1 MKEHFT
7 LLSWG
12 KKMVLMNK
20 HLFFQSLD
28 NVKSILKEQPEESQD
43 EIKHVGK
50 TRCGYKDRF

>member
-1 MKEHFT
+1 MKEHFA

-28 NVKSILKEQPEESQD
+28 NIKSSLKEQPEESQD
-43 EIKHVGK
+43 
-50 TRCGYKDRF
+50 

>member
-28 NVKSILKEQPEESQD
+28 NIKSSLKEQPEESQD
-43 EIKHVGK
+43 
-50 TRCGYKDRF
+50 